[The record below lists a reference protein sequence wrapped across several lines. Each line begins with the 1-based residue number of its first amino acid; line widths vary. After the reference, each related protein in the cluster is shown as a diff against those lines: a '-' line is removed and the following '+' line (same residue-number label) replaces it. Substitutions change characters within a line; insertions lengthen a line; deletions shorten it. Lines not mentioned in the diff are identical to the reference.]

1 MNKTSEYRRRRG
13 SGTGIGAEKSSVY
26 MDIEAVVGGDLLTVA
41 SVIPEQYSLKKLWAD
56 IRDLCF
62 DQPIKHATK
71 VRFQVM
77 FPWEMSYATLKTETD
92 LQDAFNKLREK
103 KYSWVIFIIKTELD
117 ELEKDR
123 GDSSLPKDRNDED
136 ESPDAQFKVLLPP
149 EPDVEWVDF
158 DEDKEFALPDLNDES
173 NTVDFAA
180 ATLTVQDSYES
191 MAAVGLDD
199 NTHDEE
205 LEAEK
210 NIDDMDVGSEEDL
223 NQFEVDKRE
232 ESSGSVH
239 CDDGS
244 ASRAT
249 FAGNISSTQ
258 SSVVGPETKETRTIL
273 FTKPVFIMGKVCCE
287 SDDGGLDPM
296 ALLIVVVVALLVVT
310 VCSTR
315 RPRVYAVYRCP

>member
-1 MNKTSEYRRRRG
+1 
-13 SGTGIGAEKSSVY
+13 

-77 FPWEMSYATLKTETD
+77 LPWETSYATLKTETD
-92 LQDAFNKLREK
+92 LQNAFNKLREK
-103 KYSWVIFIIKTELD
+103 KYSWAIFIIKTELD

-173 NTVDFAA
+173 NTVDFTA
-180 ATLTVQDSYES
+180 ATLIVQDSYES

-205 LEAEK
+205 LKAEK

-223 NQFEVDKRE
+223 NQFEVDVLDDALDDYHSGDDSGTESNDNDNGDSQEACCKYEQNSGGFEFAADGEKIILNLGQLFKNVDEFRKVVKVFAIKNGFRLKRVKNE
-232 ESSGSVH
+232 KSIVTLCCAVEGCTWRIH
-239 CDDGS
+239 
-244 ASRAT
+244 ASP
-249 FAGNISSTQ
+249 N
-258 SSVVGPETKETRTIL
+258 
-273 FTKPVFIMGKVCCE
+273 
-287 SDDGGLDPM
+287 
-296 ALLIVVVVALLVVT
+296 
-310 VCSTR
+310 
-315 RPRVYAVYRCP
+315 

>member
-1 MNKTSEYRRRRG
+1 
-13 SGTGIGAEKSSVY
+13 

-62 DQPIKHATK
+62 DQPIKHATE

-77 FPWEMSYATLKTETD
+77 LPWETSYATLKTETD

-123 GDSSLPKDRNDED
+123 GDSGLPKD

-158 DEDKEFALPDLNDES
+158 AEEKEFALPDLNDES

-180 ATLTVQDSYES
+180 ATLIVQDSYES

-199 NTHDEE
+199 NTHVEE
-205 LEAEK
+205 LEPEK
-210 NIDDMDVGSEEDL
+210 NIDDMDVGSEGNL

-232 ESSGSVH
+232 ECSGSVH

-258 SSVVGPETKETRTIL
+258 SSVVGPG
-273 FTKPVFIMGKVCCE
+273 FKPAVFSV
-287 SDDGGLDPM
+287 S
-296 ALLIVVVVALLVVT
+296 
-310 VCSTR
+310 
-315 RPRVYAVYRCP
+315 